1 MLRPFGPQDRAQ
13 VQRLLVEGFPERG
26 DAFWQKALDRLFAWP
41 GNHAADFPP
50 GFFWIEK
57 DEPVGIILT
66 PASPRTRADE
76 ALPPV
81 VNVSSWYVRDSH
93 RWKAPLMLRA
103 LFRDERVI
111 FTDLT
116 PTPDVQKMLPAF
128 GFVPGC
134 DGIEWIGTPFFAY
147 RRKKARV
154 LPWQPGMV
162 LAAGSPPDSLITE
175 HIAWGCTVLVLEHGE
190 ARHLVVLKPMRARGL
205 PAARVLFAGCR
216 AALEAGL
223 PALSR
228 HMLLRGTLVLH
239 IDARSEARR
248 GPGYRPHGIWFARAK
263 SFPNRTDHFGS
274 ELALF
279 DF

>member
-1 MLRPFGPQDRAQ
+1 MLKPFGPEDRAQ
-13 VQRLLVEGFPERG
+13 VLFMLEEGFPER
-26 DAFWQKALDRLFAWP
+26 DRIFWGRALDRLFAWP
-41 GNHAADFPP
+41 GNRAVDYPP

-57 DEPVGIILT
+57 GESVGIILT
-66 PASPRTRADE
+66 PASPRNRTDE
-76 ALPPV
+76 ASPPV
-81 VNVSSWYVRDSH
+81 VNVSSWYVRDSY

-116 PTPDVQKMLPAF
+116 PTPEVQKMLPAF
-128 GFVPGC
+128 GFMPAC
-134 DGIEWIGTPFFAY
+134 EGIEWIGTPFFAF
-147 RRKKARV
+147 RQKKARV
-154 LPWQPGMV
+154 LAWQSGTM
-162 LAAGSPPDSLITE
+162 LAAGSPPDPLIAE
-175 HIAWGCTVLVLEHGE
+175 HISWGCTALVLEHAE

-228 HMLLRGTLVLH
+228 HMLLRGTLLLQ
-239 IDARSEARR
+239 IDARPEARR

-263 SFPNRTDHFGS
+263 SFPDRTDHFGS